1 VNEEGGTAQDRP
13 ILDRPILD
21 EDGFQRLLAAAYI
34 LQPQKQHPRAQPM
47 AAAPKRPFAA
57 GKIIQKRTP
66 SLLVRNSPPPAS
78 WTPSWT
84 MSAPI
89 FWKAS
94 EALVIA
100 AIFVV
105 AAVSILSPLSAR
117 TTHSAEATEQRVAYE
132 RATAAAKVWGPARQS
147 LVKLGSSQSSSQ
159 VSDGKNRLTAADI
172 IAGYEKENDDTD
184 LRSPAVE
191 KPATDLA
198 RPLPTGSRLSQ
209 SRTFDGPPLKSG
221 ARLAFGRDAD
231 MLAAATV
238 TRYGPDAWTYRWQD
252 QKKAPQTSLTTNRSA
267 N

>member
-1 VNEEGGTAQDRP
+1 VNEDGGTAQDRP

-34 LQPQKQHPRAQPM
+34 LQPRNQHPTALPM
-47 AAAPKRPFAA
+47 AAPKRPFAA
-57 GKIIQKRTP
+57 GKIIQRRTP
-66 SLLVRNSPPPAS
+66 SLLVRNPPAPAPWTLS

-100 AIFVV
+100 AIFAV

-132 RATAAAKVWGPARQS
+132 RATAEAKVWGPARQS
-147 LVKLGSSQSSSQ
+147 LVKPGSSQSSG
-159 VSDGKNRLTAADI
+159 GKNRLTAADI

-191 KPATDLA
+191 KPAIDLA
-198 RPLPTGSRLSQ
+198 RSLPTASRLSQ
-209 SRTFDGPPLKSG
+209 NRNSDDAPLKSG

-252 QKKAPQTSLTTNRSA
+252 QKKAPQTSLRTNRSA